1 MCPCAYPAKYTTF
14 LPRKNRCLAEPP
26 LEGDKTYTPSG
37 DGLLRTA
44 LSRFYSKWV
53 PQIDLARLSIF
64 NTLGGIYFLPVDKQ
78 ARDPDPA
85 SLSRAHGVPKLGV
98 GTRHPG
104 RSS

>member
-1 MCPCAYPAKYTTF
+1 M
-14 LPRKNRCLAEPP
+14 
-26 LEGDKTYTPSG
+26 EGDKTYTPSG

-85 SLSRAHGVPKLGV
+85 SLAFTLVP
-98 GTRHPG
+98 
-104 RSS
+104 